1 MFVKKEVE
9 EVYTQITKMGSYP
22 DEDVTFLLKDLS
34 DISMEKSTTEREQA
48 IQQGTHY
55 SEMLP
60 IEYKPTDEYM
70 SLFYRSLEETKH
82 KVAVAVGVVAEQIIA
97 ERGFQVS
104 LVSLAR
110 AGTPIGVLIKRYIS
124 YKYNRELPH
133 YSISIIRDRGI
144 DDQALDYI
152 RNTHPEH
159 EITFIDGWTG
169 KGAITKEL
177 SKSVS
182 LYNET
187 NGTNISSKLAVLA
200 DPGDCSELY
209 GTRED
214 FLIPSACLNSTVSGL
229 VSRTILN
236 SKWINEGDF
245 HGGKY
250 YSELLSE
257 DVSNLYVDTICTQFP
272 LIESAID
279 KELSDV
285 MKESQKPQWKGLTSI
300 ENIQRD
306 YNMDNTNF
314 IKPGVGETTRVLLR
328 RVPWKILVHPDAEMN
343 LEHILVLARERGVPI
358 EEFTGMSYSCC
369 GLIQP
374 LEHKS

>member
-1 MFVKKEVE
+1 
-9 EVYTQITKMGSYP
+9 MGSYP

-60 IEYKPTDEYM
+60 IEYKPTDEYL
-70 SLFYRSLEETKH
+70 SLFYRSLEDTKH
-82 KVAVAVGVVAEQIIA
+82 KVAVAVGIVAEQIIA
-97 ERGFQVS
+97 ERGFNIA

-144 DDQALDYI
+144 DVQALDYI
-152 RNTHPEH
+152 RTTHPEH

-177 SKSVS
+177 TKSVS
-182 LYNET
+182 RYNET
-187 NGTNISSKLAVLA
+187 NGTTLSSKLAVLA

-272 LIESAID
+272 LIESAVD
-279 KELSDV
+279 KGLSDV

-358 EEFTGMSYSCC
+358 EEYTDMSYSCC

-374 LEHKS
+374 LEKKT

>member
-1 MFVKKEVE
+1 
-9 EVYTQITKMGSYP
+9 MGSYP

-34 DISMEKSTTEREQA
+34 EISMEKSTTEREQA

-70 SLFYRSLEETKH
+70 SLFYHSLEDTKH
-82 KVAVAVGVVAEQIIA
+82 KVAVAVGIVAEQIIA
-97 ERGFQVS
+97 ERGFQVA

-124 YKYNRELPH
+124 FKYNRELPH

-144 DDQALDYI
+144 DDQALTYI
-152 RNTHPEH
+152 RKQHPDH
-159 EITFIDGWTG
+159 EITFVDGWTG
-169 KGAITKEL
+169 KGAITNEL
-177 SKSVS
+177 TKSVAH
-182 LYNET
+182 YNES
-187 NGTNISSKLAVLA
+187 NGTNLSSKLAVLA

-229 VSRTILN
+229 VSRTVLN

-250 YSELLSE
+250 YSELLEE

-272 LIESAID
+272 LIASEVD
-279 KELSDV
+279 KGLSEI
-285 MKESQKPQWKGLTSI
+285 MNESQKPQWKGLTSI

-306 YNMDNTNF
+306 YGMANTNF

-343 LEHILVLARERGVPI
+343 LEHILVLARDRGVPI
-358 EEFTGMSYSCC
+358 EEYTGMSYSCC
-369 GLIQP
+369 GLIKP
-374 LEHKS
+374 LEQE

>member
-1 MFVKKEVE
+1 MTV
-9 EVYTQITKMGSYP
+9 QITKMGSYP

-34 DISMEKSTTEREQA
+34 EISMEKSTTEREQA

-60 IEYKPTDEYM
+60 IEYKPSEEYM
-70 SLFYRSLEETKH
+70 SLFYHSLEETKR

-97 ERGFQVS
+97 ERGFKVA

-133 YSISIIRDRGI
+133 FSISIIRDRGI
-144 DDQALDYI
+144 DTEALKYI
-152 RNTHPEH
+152 LNHHPDH

-169 KGAITKEL
+169 KGAITREL
-177 SKSVS
+177 TKSVAVFNDS
-182 LYNET
+182 
-187 NGTNISSKLAVLA
+187 NGTSLSSKLAVLA

-229 VSRTILN
+229 VSRTVLN
-236 SKWINEGDF
+236 TKWIKDGDF

-272 LIESAID
+272 LIEEEVD
-279 KELSDV
+279 KGLSEIVEEDL
-285 MKESQKPQWKGLTSI
+285 KPQWKGRKSI

-306 YNMDNTNF
+306 YGMTNSHF

-328 RVPWKILVHPDAEMN
+328 RVPWKILVHPDAEMS
-343 LEHILVLARERGVPI
+343 LKHIHVLARDRGVPI
-358 EEFTGMSYSCC
+358 EEYTGMSYSCC
-369 GLIQP
+369 GLIKP
-374 LEHKS
+374 LEQEG

>member
-1 MFVKKEVE
+1 MKEEVE
-9 EVYTQITKMGSYP
+9 VLNTQITKMGSYP

-70 SLFYRSLEETKH
+70 SLFYRSLEDTKH
-82 KVAVAVGVVAEQIIA
+82 KVAVAVGIVAEQIIA
-97 ERGFQVS
+97 ERGFNVA

-152 RNTHPEH
+152 RNAHPEH

-177 SKSVS
+177 TKSVS
-182 LYNET
+182 QYNET
-187 NGTNISSKLAVLA
+187 NGTTLSSKLAVLA

-236 SKWINEGDF
+236 SKWINDGDF

-272 LIESAID
+272 LIESAVD
-279 KELSDV
+279 KGLSEM

-306 YNMDNTNF
+306 YIMDNTNF

-358 EEFTGMSYSCC
+358 EEYTDMSYSCC

-374 LEHKS
+374 LENKT